1 MKNTNT
7 VKRLS
12 CILLLLMLIFQLSAC
27 FESKDFEPGEVII
40 ILTPEESAKNIT
52 YTPKDF
58 AYVGCI
64 EIRELTSAN
73 TSRRMLV
80 LKIEDNSAS
89 GVQHAAEILKS
100 KKGIE
105 SATVN
110 AVVSMD

>member
-1 MKNTNT
+1 MNNTNT

-12 CILLLLMLIFQLSAC
+12 IILLILMLIFQLSAC
-27 FESKDFEPGEVII
+27 FESKDFEPGEII
-40 ILTPEESAKNIT
+40 IVLTPEESAKNIT

-64 EIRELTSAN
+64 EIRELTSAP
-73 TSRRMLV
+73 RRMLV
-80 LKIEDNSAS
+80 LYIEDNSAS
-89 GVQHAAEILKS
+89 GVQHAVEILKS